1 MKAMKKSKYLFMLAA
16 ICAAGT
22 LTDSCTKLDKK
33 LYSVT
38 ETRNFYRTPAQINA
52 GIATIYTPLTNIPDG
67 NVFQLNEAS
76 TDEMVVPTRGG
87 DWYDG
92 GKWQSFYLH
101 TWTPG
106 IDQINDTWN
115 DINNGISSAN
125 FTLNIINNL
134 AEKPSNVN
142 NLIAEIKVARA
153 YYYFLFM
160 DMFGNVPL
168 VSDYNT
174 DPAKVVTVPRA
185 QVYSFIESELT
196 TNIPLLSEDKT
207 TTYGRFNKWGGY
219 MLQAKL
225 YLNAQVYTGTPQY
238 QKALDAVTAV
248 INSGKY
254 SMSANYL
261 DNFTIINE
269 GSPENILVVPFD
281 NANIGGNGWE
291 TQTLHYAHRLTYN
304 LTGNPNNGFCAP
316 TGYYNSFTADDKRKS
331 MFLVGQ
337 QFDAAGKPLV
347 DAQRGNTLVIINP
360 TFNTISDA
368 SDAFR
373 LAGARSVKYQPQPGT
388 NGNQSNDMAIFRLAD
403 AYLMQAEALMRLGRL
418 GEAATAINVVR
429 ARAGVANWTAADITD
444 ANVLAERGREMSWET
459 WRRNDLIRFEVATG
473 TKYFT
478 GPRSPAKVQDP
489 DNHYMI
495 YPIPSRQLA
504 SNTGL
509 KQNPGY

>member
-1 MKAMKKSKYLFMLAA
+1 MKKSKYLLMLAA
-16 ICAAGT
+16 VCAAGT

-38 ETRNFYRTPAQINA
+38 ETQNFYRTPAQVAA
-52 GIATIYTPLTNIPDG
+52 GVATVYTPLTAIPDG
-67 NVFQLNEAS
+67 NVYQLNEAT

-92 GKWQSFYLH
+92 GKWQGFYLH
-101 TWTPG
+101 TYTSG

-125 FTLNIINNL
+125 FVLNILNNL
-134 AEKPSNVN
+134 QDKPATIANT
-142 NLIAEIKVARA
+142 IAEVKVARA

-168 VSDYNT
+168 VTDYNT
-174 DPAKVVTVPRA
+174 DPSKVVTMPRA
-185 QVYSFIESELT
+185 QVYNFIESELT
-196 TNIPLLSEDKT
+196 TNIPLLSEDKA
-207 TTYGRFNKWGGY
+207 TTYGRFNKWGAY

-238 QKALDAVTAV
+238 QKALDAVNAV

-254 SMSANYL
+254 SLSANYL
-261 DNFTIINE
+261 DNFTVANE
-269 GSPENILVVPFD
+269 GSPENIFVVPFD

-347 DAQRGNTLVIINP
+347 DAQRGNALVIINP

-373 LAGARSVKYQPQPGT
+373 LAGARSVKYAPQPGT
-388 NGNQSNDMAIFRLAD
+388 NGNQSNDMALFRLAD
-403 AYLMQAEALMRLGRL
+403 AYLMQAEALMRLGRT

-429 ARAGVANWTAADITD
+429 TRAGVPNWTAGDITD

-459 WRRNDLIRFEVATG
+459 WRRNDLIRFEIATG

-478 GPRSPAKVQDP
+478 GARSPAKTQDP

-495 YPIPSRQLA
+495 FPIPARQLA
-504 SNTGL
+504 ANTGL